1 MRIRLPNRR
10 VALAEEIA
18 FEGHVWRISLG
29 LDAAGHAREIFMD
42 GSKAGSPLER
52 LLDDACVAVSLLLQH
67 GVPAAG
73 LWASLGRAGD
83 PDGATTEEPSSPIGV
98 AVRWA
103 AAVEVGE
110 VSA

>member
-1 MRIRLPNRR
+1 MRTRLPNRPG
-10 VALAEEIA
+10 ALAEEAA

-29 LDAAGHAREIFMD
+29 FDKAGQVRELFMD
-42 GSKAGSPLER
+42 GSKPGSPLER

-98 AVRWA
+98 AVKWA
-103 AAVEVGE
+103 THVEASE
-110 VSA
+110 VSV